1 MKHCHQLLT
10 VLVLFFVVQKTTGLC
25 KEDERKLRCVEDLS
39 CRLKQVVSETSCE
52 SSALSKPELQL
63 EVFASEVELL
73 GEDQPLLALMK
84 LSPAERQ
91 GLQIQL
97 ERCPDM
103 V

>member
-1 MKHCHQLLT
+1 MGCERQLAL
-10 VLVLFFVVQKTTGLC
+10 
-25 KEDERKLRCVEDLS
+25 EDTAAS
-39 CRLKQVVSETSCE
+39 AKQMASGTSCE